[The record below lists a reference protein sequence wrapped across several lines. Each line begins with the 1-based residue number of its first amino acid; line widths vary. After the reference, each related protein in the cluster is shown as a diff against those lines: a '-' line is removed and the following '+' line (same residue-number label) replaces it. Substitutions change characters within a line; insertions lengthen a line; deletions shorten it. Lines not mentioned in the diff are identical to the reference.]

1 MTVHNPGESP
11 NIPLILAEVLGLD
24 GDAMRG
30 TDNAALASVLGALNT
45 AEADGAVTDTDAAM
59 ACIKQIVTL
68 AIHNEEAIDHTTA
81 IFPAATNLT
90 CTLTADVNANE
101 WEDWVE
107 IVDGAAATLSA
118 AFAANAGHIS
128 ALVVEE
134 TDQIATRFMVEISY
148 GASKTIVSRQRV
160 LTEDKKLP
168 TTQVERCRG
177 AEIPA
182 GETIYARTMCATAG
196 NKTLSVH
203 FRYYLHT

>member
-1 MTVHNPGESP
+1 MTGQSRGQDSD
-11 NIPLILAEVLGLD
+11 IALILAEVLGLD

-45 AEADGAVTDTDAAM
+45 AEADGAVTDTDVVM
-59 ACIKQIVTL
+59 AYIKQMVHL
-68 AIHNEEAIDHTTA
+68 AIHNEEAIDHTTV

-90 CTLTADVNANE
+90 CTLTADVNVNE

-107 IVDGAAATLSA
+107 IVDSAATTLSA

-128 ALVVEE
+128 ALVVED
-134 TDQIATRFMVEISY
+134 TDQIDTRFMVEISY
-148 GASKTIVSRQRV
+148 GAAKTIVSRQRV

-168 TTQVERCRG
+168 TTQVERCRC

-182 GETIYARTMCATAG
+182 GETIYARVMCATAG

-203 FRYYLHT
+203 FRYYLH

>member
-1 MTVHNPGESP
+1 MAIANRGLNPDVAT
-11 NIPLILAEVLGLD
+11 ILTEVAGLD

-45 AEADGAVTDTDAAM
+45 AEADGAVTDTDVVM
-59 ACIKQIVTL
+59 AYIKQMVHL
-68 AIHNEEAIDHTTA
+68 AIHNEEAIDHTTV

-90 CTLTADVNANE
+90 CTLTADVNVNE

-107 IVDGAAATLSA
+107 IVDSAAATLSA

-128 ALVVEE
+128 ALVVED
-134 TDQIATRFMVEISY
+134 TDQIDTRFMVEISY
-148 GASKTIVSRQRV
+148 GAAKTIVSRQRV

-182 GETIYARTMCATAG
+182 GETIYARVMCATAG

-203 FRYYLHT
+203 FRYYLH